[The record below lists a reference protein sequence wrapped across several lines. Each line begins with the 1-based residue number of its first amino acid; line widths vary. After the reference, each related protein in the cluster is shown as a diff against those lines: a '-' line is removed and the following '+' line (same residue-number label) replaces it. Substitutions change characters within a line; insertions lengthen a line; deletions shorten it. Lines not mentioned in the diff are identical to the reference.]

1 MFLAPALNHSATK
14 QKLIDCIASSAYGR
28 MECTT
33 QKISRTDW
41 EVPASI
47 HRTYID
53 IAFPVM
59 NEHLLTLAKAL
70 KYDTPLQ
77 LVNYWFQQYETGDHH
92 GWHRHESI
100 FSCVYYV
107 ELPEG
112 SSFTT
117 FHLMGDEFSVPVEEG
132 QIISFPSA
140 FEHQSKTNKAG
151 RKTVIAFNAK

>member
-1 MFLAPALNHSATK
+1 MFVAPVENHSAIK
-14 QKLIDCIASSAYGR
+14 QKLLDRISNSVCGR
-28 MECTT
+28 MDCAT
-33 QKISRTDW
+33 QKIERTDW
-41 EVPASI
+41 EVPAFI
-47 HRTYID
+47 QRAYID
-53 IAFPVM
+53 VAFPAI
-59 NEHLLTLAKAL
+59 NEYLISLAKTL

-151 RKTVIAFNAK
+151 RKTVIAFNAN